1 MKLGCADFTWPLMAH
16 TDVVRHIAMLG
27 FDGIDLGLMEGRT
40 QVQPGMVREDVAGWS
55 GVIGERL
62 AAAGLE
68 AADVFFVPSFN
79 LTDLAANHP
88 DPAQRDG
95 GHEAFLDLLEFARR
109 IGAPGMTMNGG
120 IPIEGQSTADSLR
133 LSAAE
138 LTRRVEAAA
147 AHDIEVRVEASVNS
161 NTPTPEMALELVD
174 AVPGLKLTI
183 DYCHFVYQ
191 DIPESDVHPLLEHAA
206 HFQCRGAAPGRMQVN
221 FQENTIDYRGVLER
235 LMAQGYDAYFSI
247 EYVWIDVWDCNRT
260 ENTMETIQFRDFVKA
275 VLAGDE
281 YTPQV

>member
-1 MKLGCADFTWPLMAH
+1 MKLGCADFTWPLMTH

-40 QVQPGMVREDVAGWS
+40 QVQPGMVRQDVGLWS

-88 DPAQRDG
+88 DPAERDG
-95 GHEAFLDLLEFARR
+95 GHEVFLDMLDFARR

-120 IPIEGQSTADSLR
+120 VPIEGQSTSDSLK
-133 LSAAE
+133 LSAQE
-138 LTRRVEAAA
+138 LARRVEAAA

-191 DIPESDVHPLLEHAA
+191 GIGESEVHPLLEHAA

-221 FQENTIDYRGVLER
+221 FQENTIDYRDILER

-275 VLAGDE
+275 VLAGEE
-281 YTPQV
+281 YAPQA